1 MPLLIYVNIF
11 QCILNKLSLSLQQK
25 CCIYVGTWLITGVF
39 DFKLLSQFFAVTEL
53 GVPPFETVI
62 SFHPTSMFRL
72 GCTLGSIN
80 GWVPQTWRI
89 PTSPFQGSG
98 AKFVEE
104 GQKMS
109 EVFFIFRGWPPQK
122 GRRIFFC
129 RCLMWKLCFTV
140 WWKVLDV
147 GRQSVVPPIRNS
159 HQ

>member
-1 MPLLIYVNIF
+1 
-11 QCILNKLSLSLQQK
+11 
-25 CCIYVGTWLITGVF
+25 
-39 DFKLLSQFFAVTEL
+39 
-53 GVPPFETVI
+53 
-62 SFHPTSMFRL
+62 MFRL

-122 GRRIFFC
+122 GRAEDFFLQMFDVKTVLYSVMKSFGCWTSIC
-129 RCLMWKLCFTV
+129 R
-140 WWKVLDV
+140 
-147 GRQSVVPPIRNS
+147 SPNP
-159 HQ
+159 